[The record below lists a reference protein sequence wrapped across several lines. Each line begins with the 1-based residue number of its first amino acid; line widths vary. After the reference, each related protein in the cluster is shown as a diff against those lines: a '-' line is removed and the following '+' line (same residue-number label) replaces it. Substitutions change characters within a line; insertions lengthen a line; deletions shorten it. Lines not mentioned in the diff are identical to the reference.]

1 MNRIKLNISLVAG
14 LLIWFGVVADISSQE
29 IKARASLDSVTMLIG
44 NQNHLRIEVRQPK
57 DVILN
62 FPEFTDS
69 TLQSGIDILNSSAV
83 DTSSLDADN
92 ILLKKSYL
100 ITSFDSGHYM
110 IPPVRINIDK
120 QSGGGYVQTNPL
132 ALKVFTFDVDTTQ
145 AIFDIKGVE
154 DVPYTFRE
162 MLPWLVGGVLII
174 AFVLLFIWL
183 FRRIKRKEPVFSLR
197 REKPKRPP
205 HVVALENLENL
216 KKEKLWQTDR
226 IKEFYTRLTEILRV
240 YIEDRFEVKA
250 MEQTSDEIL
259 EAMKKAELE
268 GDAVLDNLRQILKLA
283 DLVKF
288 AKMNPLP
295 DENDLSMMNAFF
307 FVNQT
312 KIEEVKPIEEITKES
327 EDNNDEKQK

>member
-1 MNRIKLNISLVAG
+1 MNRLKLNISLVAG
-14 LLIWFGVVADISSQE
+14 LLIWFGGAVNSFSQE
-29 IKARASLDSVTMLIG
+29 IKAKASLDSVTMLIG
-44 NQNHLRIEVRQPK
+44 NQTHLRLDVKQPK
-57 DVILN
+57 NVILN
-62 FPEFTDS
+62 FPVFGD
-69 TLQSGIDILNSSAV
+69 TLQKGIDILGTTEL
-83 DTSSLDADN
+83 DTTTIDADN

-110 IPPVRINIDK
+110 IPPIRINIDQ
-120 QSGGGYVQTNPL
+120 QSGGGYVETNPL
-132 ALKVFTFDVDTTQ
+132 ALKIFTFNVDTTQ

-162 MLPWLVGGVLII
+162 MLPWLVGGVLLIG
-174 AFVLLFIWL
+174 FVILFIWL

-197 REKPKRPP
+197 REKPKLPA
-205 HVVALENLENL
+205 HVVALDELEKL

-240 YIEDRFEVKA
+240 YIEDRFQIKA

-259 EAMKKAELE
+259 EAMKTADLE
-268 GDAVLDNLRQILKLA
+268 GDAVLENLRQILKLA

-307 FVNQT
+307 IVNQT
-312 KIEEVKPIEEITKES
+312 KIVEVKPIEEIAKES
-327 EDNNDEKQK
+327 EVTNDEKQK